1 MDAGMRAE
9 PLQDET
15 LPQQP
20 TPLFGRANEVAAL
33 MRLLDDPAC
42 RLITLSGP
50 GGIGKTRLAIE
61 VAAQVRSQ
69 YADGVAFAALQHVPS
84 ASLLASAIA
93 DALRLPLQGQADAAT
108 QLLQAL
114 HDRQLLLVLDNFE
127 HLLDGADLLLGI
139 LRAAPEVTVIVTS
152 REVLNLREEWL
163 FPVGELELP
172 GGDGEADWQQS
183 SAVQLFV
190 ACARRVRRDFDLA
203 IEGPAVAQ
211 ICRLVAGMPLAI
223 ELAAAW
229 AKTLPSAEI
238 AAEIGRNLLFLAA
251 NLRDL
256 PERHRSVRAAFDQSW
271 RLLSAAE
278 QRTFRR
284 LAVFRG
290 GFTPDAAIRVAGATL
305 PLLAAL
311 VDKSLIRLDSGG
323 RYQTHEL
330 LRQYAELHLLA
341 EPDETIATQRA
352 HATYYAEWLYA
363 QELELFYGRRVL
375 DAIAGELK
383 NVRAAWQWATA
394 QLDLHTIQQ
403 SAYSVWAYYQQ
414 RGPVSEGIATLEQGL
429 SCLAHQTGAGD
440 ADALRAQL
448 LVQLGWLYVRQ
459 GDLGRAA
466 TAFETS
472 WALFVGGGLTPPPGY
487 ATDPVLGLARL
498 ALWGGN
504 YREAWRLAEEVRQ
517 RCEALGQTSNLGVAF
532 YIQAGAAR
540 MQGRYRVAVR
550 LAREA
555 LALADHLHNDWIK
568 AFCLE
573 ELGRIARSRG
583 ALEQA
588 QSHFHTCYELRIAR
602 GDHQGAAIASDQLG
616 AVMLNR
622 GALMEAHQ
630 TYTRTVAE
638 LKRLGNRDIL
648 VSALNG
654 LGSVAIAQGND
665 EEARYTFAR
674 AVEIAVEIQY
684 GAILPALLA
693 STANLLIRCQRYG
706 QAVELLSFLLRH
718 AASTD
723 ETFDLVQ
730 RLLLTCEAALAPEAF
745 AVAAWR
751 SQILDLDGAV
761 TVARELLA
769 SPIAAPSAAVKPALA
784 DAPEQAPV
792 PIAPHDEAPAD
803 EPIEQLTRRELEVL
817 RLIGDGLSNQAIADR
832 LVLSHGTIRWYTQ
845 QIYGKLGV
853 QSRTQALARARSLQ
867 LLA

>member
-1 MDAGMRAE
+1 MSVQTIQDAA
-9 PLQDET
+9 
-15 LPQQP
+15 LPPQP
-20 TPLFGRANEVAAL
+20 TPLLGRRSELAAL
-33 MRLLDDPAC
+33 CRLLDNPAC

-61 VAAQVRSQ
+61 VARQVRHQ
-69 YADGVAFAALQHVPS
+69 FADGVAFAALQHVAS
-84 ASLLASAIA
+84 ATFLVSAIA
-93 DALRLPLQGQADAAT
+93 DALHLPLQGQADAAT

-127 HLLDGADLLLGI
+127 HLLDGADLLLRI
-139 LRAAPEVTVIVTS
+139 LRAAPEVTVLVTS

-163 FPVGELELP
+163 FPVSELDLP
-172 GGDGEADWQQS
+172 GDDTGAELLKS
-183 SAVQLFV
+183 CAVQLFV
-190 ACARRVRRDFDLA
+190 ACAQRVRRDFDLA
-203 IEGPAVAQ
+203 VEGPAVAQ

-229 AKTLPSAEI
+229 AKTLPCAEI
-238 AAEIGRNLLFLAA
+238 AAVIGRNLLFLEA

-271 RLLSAAE
+271 RLLSAPE
-278 QRTFRR
+278 QTVFRR

-290 GFTPDAAIRVAGATL
+290 GFTPDAVLQVAGATL

-330 LRQYAELHLLA
+330 LRQYAELHLLS

-352 HATYYAEWLYA
+352 HAVYYVDWLRR
-363 QELELFYGRRVL
+363 QEQALFSGHLALNTV
-375 DAIAGELK
+375 AGELE

-394 QLDLHTIQQ
+394 QVDLKALEQ
-403 SAYSVWAYYQQ
+403 SAYALWSYYHQ
-414 RGPVSEGIATLEQGL
+414 RGPVWEGIAALEQGL
-429 SCLAHQTGAGD
+429 GCLSHETGED
-440 ADALRAQL
+440 NADALRAQL

-459 GDLGRAA
+459 GDLVRA
-466 TAFETS
+466 TTTFETS
-472 WALFVGGGLTPPPGY
+472 SALFAAGGLTPPPGY

-498 ALWGGN
+498 ALWNGN
-504 YREAWRLAEEVRQ
+504 YRETWRLADEVR
-517 RCEALGQTSNLGVAF
+517 RRSEANGHDSNLGIAF

-540 MQGRYRVAVR
+540 MQGRHRVARR

-555 LALADHLHNDWIK
+555 LTLADRLHNDWIK

-573 ELGRIARSRG
+573 ELGRIAFSRG

-588 QSHFHTCYELRIAR
+588 QSHFQTCYELRIAR

-616 AVMLNR
+616 AVLLSR
-622 GALMEAHQ
+622 GALMEAQQ
-630 TYTRTVAE
+630 TYARTVAE

-665 EEARYTFAR
+665 EEARRTFAR
-674 AVEIAVEIQY
+674 AVEVAVEIQY

-693 STANLLIRCQRYG
+693 STANLLIRYQRHG
-706 QAVELLSFLLRH
+706 QAVELLAFLLRH

-745 AVAAWR
+745 AVAVQR
-751 SQILDLDGAV
+751 SQTLDLDGAV
-761 TVARELLA
+761 AVARELLA
-769 SPIAAPSAAVKPALA
+769 SPIVAPADAVAPALA
-784 DAPEQAPV
+784 HAPEQAPA
-792 PIAPHDEAPAD
+792 PIAPHDEVLPD
-803 EPIEQLTRRELEVL
+803 ELIERLTQRELEVL

-867 LLA
+867 LLT

>member
-1 MDAGMRAE
+1 MDAGMRVQHS
-9 PLQDET
+9 QDET
-15 LPQQP
+15 LPHQP
-20 TPLFGRANEVAAL
+20 TPFLGRQSEVAAL
-33 MRLLDDPAC
+33 CRLLDEPAC

-61 VAAQVRSQ
+61 VAAQVRHQ
-69 YADGVAFAALQHVPS
+69 FADGVAFVPLQAVAS
-84 ASLLASAIA
+84 AQLLASTIA
-93 DALRLPLQGQADAAT
+93 DALRLPLQGQAETAT

-127 HLLDGADLLLGI
+127 QLLDGADLLLRI
-139 LRAAPEVTVIVTS
+139 LRAAPEVTVLVTS

-163 FPVGELELP
+163 FAVTELDLP
-172 GGDGEADWQQS
+172 GDGAGAELLQS

-190 ACARRVRRDFDLA
+190 ACAQRVRRDFDLA
-203 IEGPAVAQ
+203 VEGPAVAQ

-229 AKTLPSAEI
+229 AKSLPCAEI
-238 AAEIGRNLLFLAA
+238 AAEIGRNLLFLEA

-278 QRTFRR
+278 QRVFRR

-290 GFTPDAAIRVAGATL
+290 GFTPDAAIQVADATL

-330 LRQYAELHLLA
+330 LRQYAELHLLS
-341 EPDETIATQRA
+341 EPDETIATQRT
-352 HATYYAEWLYA
+352 HATYYAGWLYP
-363 QELELFYGRRVL
+363 QEPELFHGRRAL
-375 DAIAGELK
+375 DAIAGELE
-383 NVRAAWQWATA
+383 NVRAAWQWAAA
-394 QLDLHTIQQ
+394 QVDLHAIQQ
-403 SAYSVWAYYQQ
+403 SAYSLWAYYQQ
-414 RGPVSEGIATLEQGL
+414 RGPVWEGIAALEQAL
-429 SCLAHQTGAGD
+429 ACLAHTTVANDGE
-440 ADALRAQL
+440 ALRAQL
-448 LVQLGWLYVRQ
+448 LVQLGWLYIRQ

-466 TAFETS
+466 AAFETS
-472 WALFVGGGLTPPPGY
+472 RTLFADNGLTPPPGY

-504 YREAWRLAEEVRQ
+504 YGATWRLADEVR
-517 RCEALGQTSNLGVAF
+517 RRSEAIGHESNLAVAH
-532 YIQAGAAR
+532 YLQAGAAR
-540 MQGRYRVAVR
+540 MQGRHWVAGR

-555 LALADHLHNDWIK
+555 LGQADRLHNDWVK
-568 AFCLE
+568 AHWLE
-573 ELGRIARSRG
+573 ELGRLAQARG

-588 QSHFHTCYELRIAR
+588 QSHFLTCYELRVTR
-602 GDHQGAAIASDQLG
+602 EDLPGAAIAGDQLG
-616 AVMLNR
+616 AVMLRR
-622 GALMEAHQ
+622 GKLAEAQ
-630 TYTRTVAE
+630 RIYSRSIAE

-654 LGSVAIAQGND
+654 LGSVAIAQGNH
-665 EEARYTFAR
+665 EEARRTFAR

-684 GAILPALLA
+684 GAILPVLLA

-706 QAVELLSFLLRH
+706 QAVELLTFLLRH

-723 ETFDLVQ
+723 ETFVLVQ

-745 AVAAWR
+745 AVAVQR
-751 SQILDLDGAV
+751 SQTLDLHGAV
-761 TVARELLA
+761 AVARELLA
-769 SPIAAPSAAVKPALA
+769 SPIVAPADAVVPALA
-784 DAPEQAPV
+784 HAPEQAPV
-792 PIAPHDEAPAD
+792 PIAPHHEAPAD
-803 EPIEQLTRRELEVL
+803 KLIERLTHRELEVL

-853 QSRTQALARARSLQ
+853 QSRTQALALARSLQ
-867 LLA
+867 LLT